1 MAVLHGRTPYA
12 DSCDRL
18 RIALSILDGL
28 RTRIAALPSTQTAV
42 KVDAAALSERAAA
55 SSSAAPAASSAAPG
69 FVAAAAFDGP
79 REGYAFKTGSRGTGY
94 YRPGADAAA
103 ADVSHARRP
112 ANRHARQEAPT
123 PAQQEVSTLQQPQA
137 DGAAARDT
145 ARDFASALPS
155 CSGRPCARAD
165 PLSADPLTRAF
176 RCCSLSAGGSSSA
189 VGRIRRAAAQPRAGA
204 GAGNGGELPAHAPAL
219 IRGSPRGVA

>member
-94 YRPGADAAA
+94 YRPGADT
-103 ADVSHARRP
+103 SRRP

-123 PAQQEVSTLQQPQA
+123 QAQQEAPTQAQQEASTLQQPQA
-137 DGAAARDT
+137 DAAAARDT

-165 PLSADPLTRAF
+165 PRLPLLLVQ
-176 RCCSLSAGGSSSA
+176 C
-189 VGRIRRAAAQPRAGA
+189 GRQQQRSGPHSTSRSPARSRSRR
-204 GAGNGGELPAHAPAL
+204 GEW
-219 IRGSPRGVA
+219 R

>member
-28 RTRIAALPSTQTAV
+28 RVRIAALPSTQAAV
-42 KVDAAALSERAAA
+42 KVDAEALSERAAA
-55 SSSAAPAASSAAPG
+55 SSSAAPAAFIAAPG

-112 ANRHARQEAPT
+112 ANRHARQEAP
-123 PAQQEVSTLQQPQA
+123 QQQPQA
-137 DGAAARDT
+137 DADAMRDT
-145 ARDFASALPS
+145 ARDTASALP
-155 CSGRPCARAD
+155 PPALVARAR
-165 PLSADPLTRAF
+165 ALTRAL
-176 RCCSLSAGGSSSA
+176 RSRSAGGSSSA
-189 VGRIRRAAAQPRAGA
+189 VGRIRRAQPGAGAGA
-204 GAGNGGELPAHAPAL
+204 GAGNGGGFSVHPPAL
-219 IRGSPRGVA
+219 TAADLAALRAGCGARRSVDHL

>member
-18 RIALSILDGL
+18 RIALRILDGL

-42 KVDAAALSERAAA
+42 KVDAEALSERAAA

-94 YRPGADAAA
+94 YRPGADVAA

-112 ANRHARQEAPT
+112 ANRHARQEAP
-123 PAQQEVSTLQQPQA
+123 QQQPQA
-137 DGAAARDT
+137 DADARDT
-145 ARDFASALPS
+145 ARDAASALQPLLWS
-155 CSGRPCARAD
+155 PVRAR
-165 PLSADPLTRAF
+165 
-176 RCCSLSAGGSSSA
+176 
-189 VGRIRRAAAQPRAGA
+189 
-204 GAGNGGELPAHAPAL
+204 
-219 IRGSPRGVA
+219 